1 MPPKK
6 SVTKKGKGK
15 KSTVAQLCEKARLA
29 LIRAQEKARIAYEKV
44 VQAREKYAKQLEK
57 KSKSVKSKSGKKSTK
72 GKKGKKSMRG
82 GGGSDWLNT
91 VNSRGNVAAPDNYRG
106 VDGATWYSQFEK
118 SGKYIPNSVLRKGS
132 LQLQSSQPVSVPNG
146 LYADASKYQS
156 ISSVTGDLLTQRT

>member
-15 KSTVAQLCEKARLA
+15 KSTVAQLCEKARLV

-57 KSKSVKSKSGKKSTK
+57 KSKSVKKSTK

-82 GGGSDWLNT
+82 GGGSDWLST

-118 SGKYIPNSVLRKGS
+118 SGEYIPNSVLRKGS

-156 ISSVTGDLLTQRT
+156 ISSATGDLLTQRT